1 MWICLK
7 KNQINDGEY
16 FSEKN
21 GYHAVVMIDNLHSAI
36 FLAYDKIARLMTH
49 MHATNVDLVY

>member
-1 MWICLK
+1 MWIWLK
-7 KNQINDGEY
+7 KNQFNYGEH

-21 GYHAVVMIDNLHSAI
+21 GYHAVVMIHNLHSAI
-36 FLAYDKIARLMTH
+36 FLAYDKIARPMTH